1 MKITYNT
8 FSEKGPRSEN
18 QDHIRTMTDA
28 ENGRYSFV
36 LCDGMGGH
44 AMGGTAAKIVA
55 ASICRDIMRKRDGY
69 EENIRFMIS
78 RAAWTLDT
86 MSDVYGG
93 IQMGTT
99 MVMAHIDGNQLTVA
113 HCGDS
118 RCYVYGCE
126 GKAKYVTTDH
136 NAGNCIGAPLARG
149 FFTGHP
155 DMATPDVFTS
165 KVEPGDRVFLC
176 SDGLWSSIRPDILRD
191 RMLDDK
197 DPEEIMD
204 TYKFLCEK
212 YAEDNYS
219 AILITIE

>member
-1 MKITYNT
+1 MKINCIT

-18 QDHIRTMTDA
+18 QDHIRTITDA

-55 ASICRDIMRKRDGY
+55 ASICRDIMRMPHVD
-69 EENIRFMIS
+69 ENDIRAIVS

-86 MSDVYGG
+86 MSDVYGRVK
-93 IQMGTT
+93 MGST
-99 MVMAHIDGNQLTVA
+99 MVAAHIEGSRMTVM

-118 RCYVYGCE
+118 RCYVYGRD

-136 NAGNCIGAPLARG
+136 NAGDCIGAPLTRG

-155 DMATPDVFTS
+155 DMAAPEVFTV
-165 KVEPGDRVFLC
+165 KVEPGDRVLLC
-176 SDGLWSSIRPDILRD
+176 SDGMWSSIRPDILRD

-197 DPEEIMD
+197 DPEDIMD

>member
-55 ASICRDIMRKRDGY
+55 ASICRDIMRKRDVD
-69 EENIRFMIS
+69 ERNIRFMIS

>member
-8 FSEKGPRSEN
+8 FSEKGPRNEN

-55 ASICRDIMRKRDGY
+55 ASICRDIMRKRDVDEG
-69 EENIRFMIS
+69 NIRSMIS

-99 MVMAHIDGNQLTVA
+99 MVMAHINGNRLTIA

-118 RCYVYGCE
+118 RCYVFDHC

-136 NAGNCIGAPLARG
+136 NAGECIGAPLTRG
-149 FFTGHP
+149 FFTGQP
-155 DMATPDVFTS
+155 DMAVPDLFTMTIES
-165 KVEPGDRVFLC
+165 GDRVFLC

-197 DPEEIMD
+197 EPEDIMD

-212 YAEDNYS
+212 YAEGNYS